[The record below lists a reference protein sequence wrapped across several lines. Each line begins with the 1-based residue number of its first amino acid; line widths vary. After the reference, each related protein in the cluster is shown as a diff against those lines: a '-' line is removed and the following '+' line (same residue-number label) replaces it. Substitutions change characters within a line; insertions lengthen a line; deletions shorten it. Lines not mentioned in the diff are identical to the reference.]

1 MNIFNLH
8 KAKEV
13 NMTGF
18 SMLSVVLQL
27 AVITTLITAVNS
39 LIAPDLSPSQAIV
52 KEGRY
57 EKLVVGI
64 NYRMLSN
71 SVSEVEYLEHIKV
84 SGPSFVK

>member
-1 MNIFNLH
+1 
-8 KAKEV
+8 
-13 NMTGF
+13 MTGF